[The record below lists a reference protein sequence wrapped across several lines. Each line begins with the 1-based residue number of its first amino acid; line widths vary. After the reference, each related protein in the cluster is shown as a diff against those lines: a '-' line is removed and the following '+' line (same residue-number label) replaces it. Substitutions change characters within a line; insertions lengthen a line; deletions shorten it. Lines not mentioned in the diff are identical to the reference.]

1 MNTLHIVVGL
11 VILLDSN
18 SVWIEGGFR
27 LTQIG
32 ECQHQPHSCPPAGGP
47 SGRQVRQARHG
58 GRFGATRG
66 GYCNQSEGCCEGTQ
80 WVSGLRS
87 PLPLRRGLKELV
99 AQADLCLT
107 SPHQNVPALHLENL
121 TLKHGIQYREK
132 IRDPGHRRMEGASLK
147 E

>member
-1 MNTLHIVVGL
+1 MNVSTSLIQAL
-11 VILLDSN
+11 
-18 SVWIEGGFR
+18 
-27 LTQIG
+27 
-32 ECQHQPHSCPPAGGP
+32 PAGDP
-47 SGRQVRQARHG
+47 SGRQVRQASHG
-58 GRFGATRG
+58 WRFGAIEGAIATS
-66 GYCNQSEGCCEGTQ
+66 QGCCEGTQ

-107 SPHQNVPALHLENL
+107 SPPQNIPALHLENL

-132 IRDPGHRRMEGASLK
+132 VRDAGHRRMEEASLK